1 MTNWT
6 PSPRQQERLA
16 YRRRQSTRSLL
27 LAAGS
32 TLVLGVLLVAGIG
45 ASPGW
50 SRVRASFFDPDVA
63 WQALPDIAIGLWLNV
78 RVWAAASVISL
89 VCGLGIALLRTLPGP
104 VFLPL
109 RALAT
114 AYVDLFR
121 GMPVIITLFVVG
133 FGFPGLRLQGIPTDA
148 NVLGA
153 IALSLTYTAYIAEVL
168 RAGIESVHPSQRA
181 AARSLGLSA
190 GQSMRFVVLP
200 QAVRRVVPP
209 LLNDLVSLQK
219 DAGLISVLGFPL
231 DALRYAQIWTANT
244 ANFTPYLVAGV
255 LFILLTIPMTRLVD
269 WVSRRSGSPS
279 ESGQL

>member
-1 MTNWT
+1 MTTWT

-16 YRRRQSTRSLL
+16 YRRRQSTRSVL

-32 TLVLGVLLVAGIG
+32 TLVIGLLLVAGVG

-50 SRVRASFFDPDVA
+50 PRVRASFLDPQVA
-63 WQALPDIAIGLWLNV
+63 WQALPDVAVGLWLNV
-78 RVWAAASVISL
+78 RVWAAASAISL

-121 GMPVIITLFVVG
+121 GMPVLITLFVIG
-133 FGFPGLRLQGIPTDA
+133 FGLPGLRLQGIPTDA

-219 DAGLISVLGFPL
+219 DAGLISVLGYPL
-231 DALRYAQIWTANT
+231 DAIRYAQIWTAQT

-269 WVSRRSGSPS
+269 WFSRRSGHLVT
-279 ESGQL
+279 GGHL